1 MAHMIQCRWTSQSAK
16 VVLEV
21 QSENSKAC
29 SDAEPCAI
37 GDLLREME
45 EEGIT
50 DVKVHGHSCARPAPD
65 SDQGLTHHDH
75 GSTVGGSM
83 FDCVMLFS
91 SSFMSLKV

>member
-1 MAHMIQCRWTSQSAK
+1 MAHMIHCRWTSQSAK

-50 DVKVHGHSCARPAPD
+50 DV
-65 SDQGLTHHDH
+65 
-75 GSTVGGSM
+75 
-83 FDCVMLFS
+83 
-91 SSFMSLKV
+91 SFMATHVPVPRLTASKV